1 MSFSNSCL
9 FFLPLLSI
17 FYLFF
22 SCLPSKKHLT
32 TTLGAMEDSA
42 TTLRCYYE
50 ILGVTKSASNDEIKK
65 SYRRLAI
72 RWHPDKNMNNKEEA
86 TARFKEISEAYEVL
100 SDPEKRKRY
109 DLYGRYMSEAN
120 VGRPGRHDEAER
132 AAAAAAREFEN
143 FHRNFHF
150 ADAQRI
156 FEMAF
161 GPGGPFGHDIFRSMS
176 QNFGGAGGQFQSQS
190 RSNSGRGHRSHHAVA
205 HPFAHDPFEDFFGG
219 SLFNAFGNMGGGFTT
234 AFSSGGGG
242 GSFMS
247 SSSSSFG
254 GGGGISR
261 SMSTSTRIVNG
272 RRVTVT
278 EEVITH
284 PDGRVERNVT
294 QEEDD
299 GSGRVTRTQLPGGG
313 SQSQYQS
320 IIYH

>member
-1 MSFSNSCL
+1 
-9 FFLPLLSI
+9 
-17 FYLFF
+17 
-22 SCLPSKKHLT
+22 
-32 TTLGAMEDSA
+32 MEDSA

-190 RSNSGRGHRSHHAVA
+190 RSN
-205 HPFAHDPFEDFFGG
+205 
-219 SLFNAFGNMGGGFTT
+219 NAFGNMGGGFTT